1 MAIILIYC
9 NTNDND
15 SPKMTR
21 RLISSLYHSLQ
32 ELKSSGC
39 DNIEAVVI
47 YYKRQSSTTWK
58 KVTINKVTDT
68 KVTLQSVSYD
78 EYDVKLTATNN
89 ENITSTS
96 SIVTANFL
104 PSKSV

>member
-1 MAIILIYC
+1 MPQLHICSMYF
-9 NTNDND
+9 
-15 SPKMTR
+15 SM
-21 RLISSLYHSLQ
+21 Q
-32 ELKSSGC
+32 ELESSGC
-39 DNIEAVVI
+39 DNIVAVVI
-47 YYKRQSSTTWK
+47 YYKPQSSTTWK
-58 KVTINKVTDT
+58 KVPINKVTDT

-104 PSKSV
+104 PSKSVLYT

>member
-1 MAIILIYC
+1 MPQLHICSMYFTI
-9 NTNDND
+9 
-15 SPKMTR
+15 
-21 RLISSLYHSLQ
+21 Q

-39 DNIEAVVI
+39 DNIIAVVI
-47 YYKRQSSTTWK
+47 HYKRHSSTTWK
-58 KVTINKVTDT
+58 EVPIDKVTDT

-104 PSKSV
+104 PSKSVLYT

>member
-1 MAIILIYC
+1 MK
-9 NTNDND
+9 N
-15 SPKMTR
+15 
-21 RLISSLYHSLQ
+21 
-32 ELKSSGC
+32 SGC
-39 DNIEAVVI
+39 DNIVAVVM

-58 KVTINKVTDT
+58 KVPINRLTDT

-104 PSKSV
+104 PSKSVLYT

>member
-1 MAIILIYC
+1 MPQRHVC
-9 NTNDND
+9 
-15 SPKMTR
+15 
-21 RLISSLYHSLQ
+21 SLYLYIQ

-47 YYKRQSSTTWK
+47 YYKRQSSTIWK
-58 KVTINKVTDT
+58 KVPINKVTDT
-68 KVTLQSVSYD
+68 KVTLQSVGYD

-104 PSKSV
+104 PSKSVLYT

>member
-1 MAIILIYC
+1 MYLFI
-9 NTNDND
+9 
-15 SPKMTR
+15 
-21 RLISSLYHSLQ
+21 Q

-39 DNIEAVVI
+39 DNIVAVVI
-47 YYKRQSSTTWK
+47 YYKRHSSTTWK
-58 KVTINKVTDT
+58 KVPRNKVTDT

-96 SIVTANFL
+96 SIETANFL
-104 PSKSV
+104 PSKSALYT